1 MLVLPKVTQ
10 YSKFT
15 NSQNE
20 FFGLSKFYGL
30 GYVKVPIIHQD
41 NHQIAICAAVPTI
54 P

>member
-20 FFGLSKFYGL
+20 FFELSKFFGV
-30 GYVKVPIIHQD
+30 GYAKIPIIHRD
-41 NHQIAICAAVPTI
+41 MLQIVICAVVPTT